1 MIQLLTA
8 STLFQ
13 VASLAAMVDAGALPK
28 PEGERVLLLVDG
40 SQQPELTRS
49 IADTPGFGDLA
60 ARFDRVLDFGEL
72 LLPRRPAQFNPREE
86 ELYLWQRLL
95 RQCFGLGEQELQ
107 LVVDSIQTNPSRAIL
122 RIFHDSPFLVHS
134 DGLMSYGPTRNL
146 LPASIHQRLD
156 GLVYLDLVPGLQP
169 LLLRE
174 FSPQL
179 SPVPPQP
186 LAEII
191 NDLAGSAELVLPLP
205 AQARPAP
212 EIGAPKTAVVLGQYL
227 AHLGLMDDEEER
239 ILHREM
245 LREAERRGATT
256 VIFKPHPSAGP
267 ASGRQLERDAAAL
280 GLQFT
285 QLGEPMLAETAV
297 ALLRPD
303 VVISCFS
310 TALLSIR
317 ALFGTECAAVG
328 TEMMLE
334 RLSPYEN
341 SNRIPVTLIDALF
354 RRDLPLP
361 GEDPLGSEGAL
372 TQLVTAVGYCMQPQR
387 LAAEEAGVRGFLA
400 GHYPRFAKY
409 FKRRRLTRLDLPG
422 ALPPG
427 RPATGLASRWGRRL
441 PASVRRRL
449 NRGMRRMPRRLVKV
463 ARRVPRS

>member
-13 VASLAAMVDAGALPK
+13 VASLAAMVDAGALPA
-28 PEGERVLLLVDG
+28 PDGERVLLLVDG
-40 SQQPELTRS
+40 SQQPELTGS
-49 IADTPGFGDLA
+49 IADAPGFGDLA
-60 ARFDRVLDFGEL
+60 VRFDRVVDFGEL
-72 LLPRRPAQFNPREE
+72 LLPRRPVQFDPREE

-95 RQCFGLGEQELQ
+95 RRCFHLGEEELQ
-107 LVVDSIQTNPSRAIL
+107 LVVDSIQTNPTRAIL

-156 GLVYLDLVPGLQP
+156 GLLYLDLLPGLKP

-174 FSPQL
+174 FAPEL
-179 SPVPPQP
+179 IPVPPQP
-186 LAEII
+186 LADII
-191 NDLAGSAELVLPLP
+191 NGLARSSMPVKPTP
-205 AQARPAP
+205 ADALSPAAT
-212 EIGAPKTAVVLGQYL
+212 GGPKTALVLGQYL
-227 AHLGLMDDEEER
+227 AHLGLMDDDEER
-239 ILHREM
+239 VLHREM
-245 LREAERRGATT
+245 LREAERRGATA
-256 VIFKPHPSAGP
+256 VIFKPHPAAGP
-267 ASGRQLERDAAAL
+267 ASGRQLERDALAL

-285 QLGEPMLAETAV
+285 QLQEPILAETAV

-354 RRDLPLP
+354 RRGLPLP
-361 GEDPLGSEGAL
+361 IDDPDGAEGPL
-372 TQLVTAVGYCMQPQR
+372 TQLVTAVGYCMQPLR
-387 LAAEEAGVRGFLA
+387 LAEEEEATREFLA
-400 GHYPRFAKY
+400 DHYPRFSKY

-422 ALPPG
+422 SLPAGTAAP
-427 RPATGLASRWGRRL
+427 GLAARLKRRL
-441 PASVRRRL
+441 PTRVHRRL
-449 NRGMRRMPRRLVKV
+449 NRGI
-463 ARRVPRS
+463 RRVPRRLLKVATRVERG